1 MTLVPRTPHR
11 ARLFALLPALLLTLV
26 ARAHAQTPD
35 GGAVESRPA
44 TGDGGVTAPAAPAA
58 AVPALQVVKVSF
70 RGNRKVEDD
79 ALRVNLRTIPGASL
93 TQELIREDVR
103 ALWRMGFFEDIQA
116 ETSDVPRGVAV
127 VFVLK
132 EKPSI
137 HKIFVT
143 GHDEIGLTKVNEV
156 LDLKKEQILDLAKV
170 KKNMEKIREVYL
182 QRGFY
187 MADVTYDL
195 KRVDGGGNEGEVDVT
210 FRVHENSKVE
220 VRRVNFVG
228 NKAASDSDLRGVMF
242 TQEADLLSFV
252 TSSGTYRE
260 DIFQRDVA
268 MLQAYYLDR
277 GYVHVKIAEPRF
289 ELSADKR
296 SLFITIPIDEGVT
309 YKLGKI
315 DFQGDLIEDKA
326 KIISRL
332 RVKPGETFNRSK
344 LGQDIQELT
353 EEYKDRGFA
362 YVNIIP
368 QTPLDESTRIVDVI
382 FEIQKGSE
390 VSLERINIRGNTK
403 TRDKVIRREMRIMEG
418 DRYSAS
424 ALALSKSRVTAL
436 GFFERV
442 DFSEKRG
449 QADDKIEVNVEIA
462 EKQTGAFQI
471 GAGFSSAENFIFQ
484 AQISQ
489 NNLLGRGQS
498 LSLQAMLSGLRRL
511 FQFSFIEPYFLDTR
525 WTFGFDLFNQFQYY
539 PSFQRK
545 TRGGSLTWGYMLVDN
560 LHLYL
565 RYTLED
571 VDISTGGRTAF
582 LSGGQR
588 TPFPAGTLANLL
600 RPGLKSSVRLSISHD
615 TRDNRLFTN
624 RGWYNDA
631 SAEFAE
637 SALLSQTRF
646 TRYDATS
653 RYFHPIWGPFVLRLK
668 GQFGLVTSRDP
679 QGVPIFERYF
689 VGGIYDVR
697 GFRPY
702 TLGPRI
708 RAPDQQTPDA
718 LLNDRTIGG
727 NMQVVTKAEIEFPI
741 IEKVGIRAVLFADAG
756 NAYNLEDQYC
766 RLRPATPHQSFD
778 PCVKLTR
785 PGDIN
790 SLRASWGFGFR
801 WFSPIG
807 PLRFE
812 WGLPFRPLPGEEP
825 MIFEFTIGNDL

>member
-1 MTLVPRTPHR
+1 MTGP
-11 ARLFALLPALLLTLV
+11 AR
-26 ARAHAQTPD
+26 
-35 GGAVESRPA
+35 GVESTQGGHWPRLSSSLRAWLPIAMVALGSATAFAQGPA
-44 TGDGGVTAPAAPAA
+44 GAAAPGAPTAASA
-58 AVPALQVVKVSF
+58 AVGPMPSVEVTKVAF

-79 ALRVNLRTIPGASL
+79 ALKVNLRTVPGASL
-93 TQELIREDVR
+93 TQDLVREDVR
-103 ALWRMGFFEDIQA
+103 AIWRMGFFEDVQVEA
-116 ETSDVPRGVAV
+116 DMVPGGVSV

-137 HKIFVT
+137 HKIFVS

-156 LDLKKEQILDLAKV
+156 LDLKKEQILDLGKV

-187 MADVTYDL
+187 MADVTYEL
-195 KRVDGGGNEGEVDVT
+195 KRVNQSEVDVY

-228 NKAASDSDLRGVMF
+228 NKAATDKELRGVMF

-252 TSSGTYRE
+252 TSAGTYRE
-260 DIFQRDVA
+260 DVFQRDVA

-277 GYVHVKIAEPRF
+277 GYVHAKVSEPKF

-296 SLFITIPIDEGVT
+296 ALYITIPIEEGVP
-309 YKLGKI
+309 YRLGKI
-315 DFQGDLIEDKA
+315 EFQGDLLEDKQ
-326 KIISRL
+326 KILDRL
-332 RVKPGETFNRSK
+332 RVRPGDTFNRSK
-344 LGQDIQELT
+344 LGQDITDLT
-353 EEYKDRGFA
+353 ESYKDRGFA

-368 QTPLDESTRIVDVI
+368 QNPIDEQKRIVDLI

-390 VSLERINIRGNTK
+390 VSFDRINIRGNTK
-403 TRDKVIRREMRIMEG
+403 TRDKVIRREMRVVEG
-418 DRYSAS
+418 DKYSAS
-424 ALALSKSRVTAL
+424 GLEHSKTRVTAL

-442 DFSEKRG
+442 DMSEKRG
-449 QADDKIEVNVEIA
+449 ESDDKLEVNIEVTER
-462 EKQTGAFQI
+462 QTGAFQI

-498 LSLQAMLSGLRRL
+498 LSLQAMLSGLRQL
-511 FQFSFIEPYFLDTR
+511 FQLSFIEPYFLDTR

-545 TRGGSLTWGYMLVDN
+545 TRGGSLTWGYMLVDD

-565 RYTLED
+565 RYTLQD
-571 VDISTGGRTAF
+571 IDISTSGRTAF

-588 TPFPAGTLANLL
+588 TPFPPGTLANLL
-600 RPGLKSSVRLSISHD
+600 RPGLTSSVRLSLSHD

-624 RGWYNDA
+624 RGWFNEA

-637 SALLSQTRF
+637 PALLSQTLY
-646 TRYDATS
+646 TRYDATT
-653 RYFHPIWGPFVLRLK
+653 RFFYPIWGPFVLRLK

-702 TLGPRI
+702 SLGPQI
-708 RAPDQQTPDA
+708 RAPDQQQPDA
-718 LLNDRTIGG
+718 LLNPRTIGG
-727 NMQVVTKAEIEFPI
+727 NMQVVSKAEIEFPI

-756 NAYNLEDQYC
+756 NAFNLEDQYC
-766 RLRPATPHQSFD
+766 RLRPANAHISYD
-778 PCVKLTR
+778 PCVKF
-785 PGDIN
+785 
-790 SLRASWGFGFR
+790 SALRDLKALRTSWGFGFR

-812 WGLPFRPLPGEEP
+812 WGLPFDPLPGEEP

>member
-1 MTLVPRTPHR
+1 MPASLVV
-11 ARLFALLPALLLTLV
+11 LLAVSTAPAW
-26 ARAHAQTPD
+26 AQTPD
-35 GGAVESRPA
+35 GGAPDARP
-44 TGDGGVTAPAAPAA
+44 TAPAVDGGASAA
-58 AVPALQVVKVSF
+58 APGSPTAAPTAPVTGALQVVKVSF

-79 ALRVNLRTIPGASL
+79 ALRVNLRTLPGASI
-93 TQELIREDVR
+93 TQELVREDVR
-103 ALWRMGFFEDIQA
+103 ALWRMGFFEDIQVEA
-116 ETSDVPRGVAV
+116 TNVPGGVAI

-137 HKIFVT
+137 HKIFVS

-187 MADVTYDL
+187 MADVTYEL
-195 KRVDGGGNEGEVDVT
+195 KRVNQSEVDIT

-228 NKAASDSDLRGVMF
+228 NKAASDSDLRSVMF

-252 TSSGTYRE
+252 TSAGTYRE
-260 DIFQRDVA
+260 DVFQRDVA

-277 GYVHVKIAEPRF
+277 GYVHAKISEPKF

-296 SLFITIPIDEGVT
+296 SLFITIPIDEGVP

-326 KIISRL
+326 KILNRL
-332 RVKPGETFNRSK
+332 RVKPGDTFNRSK

-368 QTPLDESTRIVDVI
+368 QTPIDEKTRIVDVV

-390 VSLERINIRGNTK
+390 VTFERINIRGNTK
-403 TRDKVIRREMRIMEG
+403 TRDKVIRREMRVIEG
-418 DRYSAS
+418 ERYSAS
-424 ALALSKSRVTAL
+424 GLELSKSRVTAL

-449 QADDKIEVNVEIA
+449 QSDDKIEVNVEIA

-498 LSLQAMLSGLRRL
+498 LSLQAMLSSLRQL
-511 FQFSFIEPYFLDTR
+511 FQLSFIEPYFLDTR

-565 RYTLED
+565 RYTLEE
-571 VDISTGGRTAF
+571 VNISTSGRTAF

-624 RGWYNDA
+624 RGWFNEA
-631 SAEFAE
+631 SAELAE
-637 SALLSQTRF
+637 PILLSQTRF

-653 RYFHPIWGPFVLRLK
+653 RYFYPLWGPFVLRLK

-679 QGVPIFERYF
+679 EGVPIFERYF

-708 RAPDQQTPDA
+708 RAPDAQTPDS

-766 RLRPATPHQSFD
+766 SLRPSNPHSSVD
-778 PCVKLTR
+778 PCVKLTKF
-785 PGDIN
+785 GDIN

-812 WGLPFRPLPGEEP
+812 WGLPFKPLANEEP